1 MKRIA
6 GHLIGVDQ
14 GEVLLFSD
22 FENDGEM
29 WTGSGERERLI
40 PVSFSQDFTA
50 PPSVHC
56 SMSLLDLATGPSIR
70 ADIAPINITEKG
82 FDVQFRTWGDSRVA
96 RIRVAWMAIGE
107 HPDSEAW
114 ELY

>member
-6 GHLIGVDQ
+6 SHLIGVDQ
-14 GEVLLFSD
+14 GEVVLFSD

-29 WTGSGERERLI
+29 WTGTGERERLV
-40 PVSFSQDFTA
+40 PVSFSQSYSKA
-50 PPSVHC
+50 PAVHC

-70 ADIAPINITEKG
+70 ADVAPREITETG
-82 FDVQFRTWGDSRVA
+82 FKILFRTWGDSRVA
-96 RIRVAWMAIGE
+96 RIRVAWMAVGE
-107 HPDSEAW
+107 LPDSEAW

>member
-14 GEVLLFSD
+14 GDALLFSD
-22 FENDGEM
+22 FEDDGEM

-40 PVSFSQDFTA
+40 PVSFSQAFA
-50 PPSVHC
+50 VPPSVQC

-70 ADIAPINITEKG
+70 ADVTPNDITETG
-82 FDVQFRTWGDSRVA
+82 FTIRFRTWGDSRVA

-107 HPDSEAW
+107 LPDAEAW
-114 ELY
+114 QLY

>member
-6 GHLIGVDQ
+6 SHLIGVDQ
-14 GEVLLFSD
+14 GELILFSD
-22 FENDGEM
+22 YENDGDM
-29 WTGSGERERLI
+29 WTGTGERERV
-40 PVSFSQDFTA
+40 VSVAFSQKYRKA
-50 PPSVHC
+50 PAVHC

-70 ADIAPINITEKG
+70 TDVATRDITEIG
-82 FDVQFRTWGDSRVA
+82 FKIVFRTWEDSRVA

-107 HPDSEAW
+107 LPDDEEW

>member
-6 GHLIGVDQ
+6 SHLIGVDQ
-14 GEVLLFSD
+14 GDLVLFSD

-40 PVSFSQDFTA
+40 AVTFSQRYSK
-50 PPSVHC
+50 PPAVHC
-56 SMSLLDLATGPSIR
+56 SMSLLDLETGPSVR
-70 ADIAPINITEKG
+70 ADVAPRDITEAG
-82 FDVQFRTWGDSRVA
+82 FNILFRTWGDSRVA
-96 RIRVAWMAIGE
+96 RIRVAWMSIGE
-107 HPDSEAW
+107 LPDSDAW

>member
-6 GHLIGVDQ
+6 GHLVGVDQ
-14 GEVLLFSD
+14 GELLLFSD
-22 FENDGEM
+22 FEDDGEM
-29 WTGSGERERLI
+29 WTGSGERERL
-40 PVSFSQDFTA
+40 VSVAFSQPFTK

-70 ADIAPINITEKG
+70 ADVTSQDITENG
-82 FDVQFRTWGDSRVA
+82 FNVLFRTWGDSRVA

-107 HPDSEAW
+107 LPDSEAW